1 MLDNFLIIYI
11 IFSRISELILSYI
24 NTKNLMNRGGKE
36 YYSSHY
42 FLIVIFH
49 IIFIIYFL
57 ILSLKTVQ
65 INLTFL
71 YLFIILQFVRYKV
84 IYDLGKYWTTRI
96 IVIEDEPLVKRGLYK
111 YFRHPNYA
119 VVLVEIILICL
130 IFSEFTALI
139 FFSLI
144 KLILISI
151 RINYEN
157 KANSRRRFD

>member
-57 ILSLKTVQ
+57 LLSLKTIQ

-119 VVLVEIILICL
+119 VVLAEIILICL

-144 KLILISI
+144 KFILISI